1 MSLGGVMVADLLGSL
16 ARVSDDSTFTEDYDY
31 AMADDLAN
39 DNNMMSEEERPA
51 FVRGSVLDAFVAH
64 DRVGRLPASSH
75 IAAIDSDDNG
85 LYRLFPTR

>member
-1 MSLGGVMVADLLGSL
+1 MVADLLGSL
-16 ARVSDDSTFTEDYDY
+16 ARVSDDTNFADDYDY

-39 DNNMMSEEERPA
+39 DNHLISEEERPA

-85 LYRLFPTR
+85 LYRLFRNR